1 MIEPIVENDPPP
13 TNQMQIDKNFSLIF
27 RSSLEHNHKIHY
39 VLRVKNKETEICTKP
54 FFVLNKVSLC
64 RCCCWLFL
72 FFSLKKID
80 FKTVNLNNKKTHFS
94 FFFRLTY
101 LCIHKCVF
109 QPGTTP
115 LSFEICD
122 KCGFEFRFISVAGFI
137 RVIFIPLIRVGAHL
151 FIYLFFPNSLSF
163 ILSFLFVFFLI

>member
-1 MIEPIVENDPPP
+1 MSVLLLVV
-13 TNQMQIDKNFSLIF
+13 FIF
-27 RSSLEHNHKIHY
+27 
-39 VLRVKNKETEICTKP
+39 
-54 FFVLNKVSLC
+54 FA
-64 RCCCWLFL
+64 W
-72 FFSLKKID
+72 KKID
-80 FKTVNLNNKKTHFS
+80 LKTVNLNNKKTHFS

-122 KCGFEFRFISVAGFI
+122 KCGFEFRFISVAAFI
-137 RVIFIPLIRVGAHL
+137 RVMFIPLIRVGAHL

-163 ILSFLFVFFLI
+163 ILSFLFVFFLISIWFCISVICKQFRCKCILLSRSDCQVLFQLSGTFPCFDDNFFVHLISFDSA